1 MENKTKIIIALIAT
15 AVIIIGGTSIYA
27 LTKKSDTIIPTSNEK
42 ILTNTVSEPDQTVQ
56 EQEIP
61 KQTVTSEDPILP
73 NELIPM
79 EEAAKQLNAIVE
91 KVKAG
96 NLSAEEGEVQMS
108 AIRKRLAPPTIK

>member
-42 ILTNTVSEPDQTVQ
+42 ILTNTVSEPD
-56 EQEIP
+56 
-61 KQTVTSEDPILP
+61 QTVTSEDPILP